1 MTLDELIESKKNI
14 QKIIEGSLSYNKTI
28 QEILSFLELDE
39 KEKNH
44 TIEKDKQKKQSHSQH
59 IKNLQENQ
67 NMLKERKEQESQTY
81 EREIAAHE
89 MNFDV
94 THYAEKIT
102 NKKNLLDQK
111 EKELGTIQNSGGWNF
126 LKNKITFSENGKKKE
141 IENLKKDIESLKKS
155 RGETLEQKQRE
166 YALFMPEELALS

>member
-1 MTLDELIESKKNI
+1 M
-14 QKIIEGSLSYNKTI
+14 
-28 QEILSFLELDE
+28 
-39 KEKNH
+39 
-44 TIEKDKQKKQSHSQH
+44 
-59 IKNLQENQ
+59 
-67 NMLKERKEQESQTY
+67 
-81 EREIAAHE
+81 
-89 MNFDV
+89 V

-111 EKELGTIQNSGGWNF
+111 EKELGTIQNSGGLNF

-166 YALFMPEELALS
+166 YALFMPEEHAKKMKEYDQNIEEINLKIEKIMEEIKIIDRTEAELKNKINAVS